1 MHLAT
6 GVIGRVWVPTELTLW
21 GRGGVSAEVS
31 RLHRRSCLPAGI
43 VTRFPLA
50 HSLKDMV
57 QPQDMSHFVDHGV
70 RVAMH
75 TIISRVEDNTTWN
88 FKHREIVVRKRQRAA
103 ALTHLC
109 WLKFFSLCFQVTKE
123 VPGGGQYWP
132 CRVGR
137 RLPCF
142 RVGWLFSLPPS
153 DHIAPQKVF
162 SCFSYLFPLCLLV
175 VVYFG
180 SHLKL
185 QMKSRAGAPN

>member
-1 MHLAT
+1 MRLAT

-21 GRGGVSAEVS
+21 GRGGVSTEVS

-88 FKHREIVVRKRQRAA
+88 FKHREIIVRNRQ
-103 ALTHLC
+103 
-109 WLKFFSLCFQVTKE
+109 
-123 VPGGGQYWP
+123 
-132 CRVGR
+132 
-137 RLPCF
+137 
-142 RVGWLFSLPPS
+142 
-153 DHIAPQKVF
+153 
-162 SCFSYLFPLCLLV
+162 
-175 VVYFG
+175 
-180 SHLKL
+180 
-185 QMKSRAGAPN
+185 